1 MYHIAFAQQ
10 SNRASWVFTGLVTDL
25 DNNPIDLTGCSLE
38 FVARI
43 KRRGGYYGSGFYGD
57 YDGGGCLAASTD
69 IGNLTII
76 GLGMFQW
83 FFTSDQ
89 MRSLCPGT
97 YDTGL
102 TLTSSDGTETVQLAI
117 GPLAIVDGV
126 VS

>member
-1 MYHIAFAQQ
+1 MYHVAFAQQ
-10 SNRASWVFTGLVTDL
+10 SNRASWLFNGLVTDL

-38 FVARI
+38 FVARM
-43 KRRGGYYGSGFYGD
+43 KRRGGFYGD
-57 YDGGGCLAASTD
+57 GFNSDYGGGCLAASTD
-69 IGNLTII
+69 IGNLTIT

-83 FFTSDQ
+83 FFTRDQ

-126 VS
+126 V